1 MGVRAELKDSLGGV
15 VGEVAGVEGGG
26 EGVMVGAGREG
37 EVAISTSSGGEE
49 GLMEE
54 VVEC

>member
-1 MGVRAELKDSLGGV
+1 MRAELKDSLGGV